1 MEWVESAEIKAIKIN
16 KNYGK
21 KQSKIALILMLVFI
35 SFVAGITIQYTTL
48 IYGDLIIK
56 FARNVLSYGN
66 FLNIIFGISVIMSF
80 ISYICTLVYSIRTI
94 VLGKTGI
101 NNKVN
106 TKVTLKKGITYLV
119 ISSVLLLIFIGLLI
133 TNYIIQ
139 H

>member
-16 KNYGK
+16 KNYGR

-80 ISYICTLVYSIRTI
+80 ISYIWTLVYSIRTI

>member
-80 ISYICTLVYSIRTI
+80 ISYIWTLVYSIRTI

>member
-21 KQSKIALILMLVFI
+21 KQSNIALILMLVFI

-80 ISYICTLVYSIRTI
+80 ISYIWTLVYSIRTI

-106 TKVTLKKGITYLV
+106 TKVTLRKGITYLV